1 MLTAPA
7 ALLIVVNF
15 NLSDTPSALDNLS
28 RSQPCAASS
37 ADTLAKNVHKYKGC
51 RHLMESAVNNVDGLS
66 WETSSVTKIE
76 IDHDQERGQKKVVV
90 EKSCQNKVCSIF
102 DAN

>member
-1 MLTAPA
+1 
-7 ALLIVVNF
+7 
-15 NLSDTPSALDNLS
+15 
-28 RSQPCAASS
+28 
-37 ADTLAKNVHKYKGC
+37 
-51 RHLMESAVNNVDGLS
+51 MESAVNNVDGLS